1 MFNAGEIYSK
11 LQAVLQ
17 PWELEL
23 VKGTGL
29 PDHCPALWPW
39 AFTKPIFLIKHIPCI
54 IAAKP
59 TSEAPV

>member
-17 PWELEL
+17 PQELEP

-29 PDHCPALWPW
+29 PARCSALRPR
-39 AFTKPIFLIKHIPCI
+39 AFTKPIFLIKHVPCI
-54 IAAKP
+54 IAAEP
-59 TSEAPV
+59 TSEAAE